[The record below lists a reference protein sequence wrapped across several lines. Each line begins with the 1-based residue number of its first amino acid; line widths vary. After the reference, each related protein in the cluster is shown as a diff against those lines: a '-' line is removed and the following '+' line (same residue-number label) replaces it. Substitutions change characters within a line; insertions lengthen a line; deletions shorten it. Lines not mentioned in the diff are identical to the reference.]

1 MLEDVWLVTGASKG
15 LGLGFATQLAK
26 DGNTVIGLARES
38 NELRLAG
45 QNLAKIS
52 DSSYVIACDMGI
64 DDSVTAAASQI
75 LESVSSIA
83 GIIHNAGQIGPV
95 MSMENVDQKQ
105 WENLIKVNLSSV
117 QSLTNKLMPIMKH
130 EKQTRITT
138 ISSGASLR
146 SIEAWSA
153 YCVSK
158 AGLDMW
164 TKCMAEEGS
173 KYNISA
179 IAFAPGIVDTGMQED
194 IRSANPDDFPAHQ
207 NFVDYHRNGDL
218 TDAQATANKMIPLI
232 TTHSMSQSGERFDI
246 RNI

>member
-15 LGLGFATQLAK
+15 LGLGFATRLAK

-38 NELRLAG
+38 DELRLAG
-45 QNLAKIS
+45 QNLAEIS

-64 DDSVTAAASQI
+64 DDSVTAAASQV

-95 MSMENVDQKQ
+95 VGMENVDQKH
-105 WENLIKVNLSSV
+105 WENLIKVNLTSV

-130 EKQTRITT
+130 QKQTRITT

-164 TKCMAEEGS
+164 TRCLAEEG
-173 KYNISA
+173 KDQNISA
-179 IAFAPGIVDTGMQED
+179 ISVAPGIVDTNMQVN
-194 IRSANPDDFPAHQ
+194 IRSANPNDFPLHPH
-207 NFVDYHRNGDL
+207 FVDYHESGQLVNPKEVASQLLDL
-218 TDAQATANKMIPLI
+218 VTNHDMEQT
-232 TTHSMSQSGERFDI
+232 GERFDV
-246 RNI
+246 RDL

>member
-1 MLEDVWLVTGASKG
+1 MEENLVEDSTITPEQHHINLLPSRAFMLEDVWLVTGASKG

-38 NELRLAG
+38 DELRLAG
-45 QNLAKIS
+45 QNLAEIS

-64 DDSVTAAASQI
+64 DDSVTSAASQI

-95 MSMENVDQKQ
+95 VGMENVDQKQ
-105 WENLIKVNLSSV
+105 WENLIKVNLTSV

-164 TKCMAEEGS
+164 TKCMAEEGA

-179 IAFAPGIVDTGMQED
+179 IAFAPGIVDTGCKRISVQQILMTSLH
-194 IRSANPDDFPAHQ
+194 IRI
-207 NFVDYHRNGDL
+207 L
-218 TDAQATANKMIPLI
+218 LI
-232 TTHSMSQSGERFDI
+232 ITEMEI
-246 RNI
+246 